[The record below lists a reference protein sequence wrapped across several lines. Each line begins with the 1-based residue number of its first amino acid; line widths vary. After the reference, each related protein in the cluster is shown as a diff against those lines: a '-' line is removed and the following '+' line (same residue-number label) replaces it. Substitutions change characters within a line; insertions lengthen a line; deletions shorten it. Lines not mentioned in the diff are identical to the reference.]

1 MLKCGAA
8 GESVLNSAPG
18 QTPKYNII
26 TRCRGYKCQGNIP
39 EGDRSLTVFICC
51 LSVHLS
57 RDCWGPSA
65 VLALLMPSVQLHE
78 KEQNHLLWR

>member
-26 TRCRGYKCQGNIP
+26 SRCRGYKCQGNIP

-65 VLALLMPSVQLHE
+65 VLALLMPSVQPHE